1 MRHTYNPSPLV
12 DVTVLVFIY
21 ICINLDKSKVQI
33 MEIGERVMKTIMKR
47 KLTYYRVYWNDGC
60 VDDYRPAQYR
70 ILMAYKDMRE
80 FVSLMQ
86 KIRKVVEV

>member
-1 MRHTYNPSPLV
+1 
-12 DVTVLVFIY
+12 
-21 ICINLDKSKVQI
+21 
-33 MEIGERVMKTIMKR
+33 MKTIMKR

-80 FVSLMQ
+80 FVSVMQ
-86 KIRKVVEV
+86 KIRKVVDV